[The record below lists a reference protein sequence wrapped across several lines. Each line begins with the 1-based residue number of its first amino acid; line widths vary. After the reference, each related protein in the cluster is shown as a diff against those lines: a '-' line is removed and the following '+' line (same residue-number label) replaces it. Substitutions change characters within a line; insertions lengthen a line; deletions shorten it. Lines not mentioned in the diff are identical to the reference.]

1 MAVSD
6 YSMFDVQ
13 KEKEEQRHKTAYEA
27 AQIPLGR
34 VPVYASSVG
43 GDLYNEGLMG
53 LAGMLGGTPDPATAK
68 QQAILKIQERFPNPD
83 TFEEFMELAN
93 ALRMGGFYSFAEQA
107 ITAANNL
114 RNSMPKSTYTTVKV
128 GDTDKKGNRITR
140 TILYKDGVPFKEL
153 GSQAT
158 DAPTSETYGY
168 KEIKTE
174 DLTTGV
180 DKIETYLTGSDGKI
194 IGEPEYTRT
203 VDKASST
210 ITDPTKIA
218 QTNMLNSHINEA
230 STSLRLLPEWSNATE
245 EQIMAEART
254 IGSEKF
260 LEESPAAGDT
270 SINVDDFLFYD
281 AKRQAG
287 NTQFVE
293 AIGKTYAEMTDDDIR
308 KLVRLQKPTSP
319 ENVIKTELFKTNLAN
334 VNELQKEMNL
344 KVDQAYSDQMIH
356 KKMLEAFAIGADTGF
371 GAEFQLAVNQF
382 GVSFLGLDPSK
393 EMVATEVLRSQM
405 KQMTL
410 DRMEK
415 LKGTPSDKDLDLV
428 ADAGANMDKSPQ
440 ANMIIIGFELFL
452 EQELMNRQKFM
463 LNWVDNYTKDH
474 PNEYPSAAQYM
485 TVEDAF
491 RNRNDES
498 RWSPLAGTEADRQ
511 LAISIWGTNEF
522 TKGREMLAN
531 LDIGSDVVQTE
542 ISESKILSNKADAAK
557 DVMKQLGY

>member
-1 MAVSD
+1 MLTGEAEAVD
-6 YSMFDVQ
+6 PRLVRMQ
-13 KEKEEQRHKTAYEA
+13 K
-27 AQIPLGR
+27 L
-34 VPVYASSVG
+34 
-43 GDLYNEGLMG
+43 
-53 LAGMLGGTPDPATAK
+53 
-68 QQAILKIQERFPNPD
+68 QAIMEQVPEPD
-83 TFEEFMELAN
+83 TVDEYIQLSNLMNKAELYGEAQKAMKMAN
-93 ALRMGGFYSFAEQA
+93 EIRS
-107 ITAANNL
+107 
-114 RNSMPKSTYTTVKV
+114 SMPTKSNAWKEYTEMTSDPSPEGFQEWYNKYKV
-128 GDTDKKGNRITR
+128 TSTGKG
-140 TILYKDGVPFKEL
+140 
-153 GSQAT
+153 
-158 DAPTSETYGY
+158 GY
-168 KEIKTE
+168 KEVKTE
-174 DLTTGV
+174 DPTTGI
-180 DKIETYLTGSDGKI
+180 DKIETYQTGFDGLIVPNSK
-194 IGEPEYTRT
+194 PVFTRT

-218 QTNMLNSHINEA
+218 QTNILNKHINEA
-230 STSLRLLPEWSNATE
+230 SASLRLLPEWSNATE
-245 EQIMAEART
+245 EQIMGEARA

-260 LEESPAAGDT
+260 LEEAPAAGDT

-293 AIGKTYAEMTDDDIR
+293 AIGKTYAKMTDDDIR

-319 ENVIKTELFKTNLAN
+319 ENVIKTELFKTNLGN
-334 VNELQKEMNL
+334 INELQKEMNL
-344 KVDQAYSDQMIH
+344 KVDQAYRDQTVH
-356 KKMLEAFAIGADTGF
+356 EAMLEAFDIGAKTGF
-371 GAEFQLAVNQF
+371 GEDFKLAVNQF
-382 GVSFLGLDPSK
+382 GVNFLGLDPSK
-393 EMVATEVLRSQM
+393 KMVATEILQSQM

-428 ADAGANMDKSPQ
+428 YAAGATMDKSEE

-452 EQELMNRQKFM
+452 EQELINRQKFM

-542 ISESKILSNKADAAK
+542 ISESKILLDKADAAK